1 MKSYAFYSRSDA
13 NQEVIAKTVATSRLR
28 AAEYF
33 AKKKA
38 MTLKSFLKIYTITK

>member
-1 MKSYAFYSRSDA
+1 MKSYGFYSRSDT
-13 NQEVIAKTVATSRLR
+13 NQEVIAKTKTTSRLK

-38 MTLKSFLKIYTITK
+38 MALKSFLKIYTITK

>member
-1 MKSYAFYSRSDA
+1 MKSYGFYSRAD
-13 NQEVIAKTVATSRLR
+13 NTKEVISRTIAISRLR

-38 MTLKSFLKIYTITK
+38 MPLKSFLKIYTITK

>member
-1 MKSYAFYSRSDA
+1 MKLYGFYSRTDKS
-13 NQEVIAKTVATSRLR
+13 QEIISKTVATSRLR

-38 MTLKSFLKIYTITK
+38 MSLKSFLKIYAITK

>member
-1 MKSYAFYSRSDA
+1 MKSYGFYSRKDENKEIIS
-13 NQEVIAKTVATSRLR
+13 KTIATSRLR

-38 MTLKSFLKIYTITK
+38 MPLKSFLKIYTITK

>member
-1 MKSYAFYSRSDA
+1 MKSYGFYSRSDI
-13 NQEVIAKTVATSRLR
+13 NQEIVAKTKAMSRLK

-38 MTLKSFLKIYTITK
+38 MSLKSFLKIYAITK

>member
-1 MKSYAFYSRSDA
+1 MKSYGFYSRAD
-13 NQEVIAKTVATSRLR
+13 NTKEVISKTLSTSRLR

>member
-1 MKSYAFYSRSDA
+1 MKSYGFYSRVDKT
-13 NQEVIAKTVATSRLR
+13 QEIISKTIALSRLR

-38 MTLKSFLKIYTITK
+38 MSLKSFLKIYAITK